1 MRPTLAS
8 VLGCGACPRSR
19 RDSRFEA
26 KGRSQR
32 LLRCF
37 LLLQPLSQLS
47 DVIRVDRLAETV
59 VYLVLG

>member
-1 MRPTLAS
+1 MK
-8 VLGCGACPRSR
+8 GC
-19 RDSRFEA
+19 
-26 KGRSQR
+26 SQC

-37 LLLQPLSQLS
+37 LLLQPLGQLS